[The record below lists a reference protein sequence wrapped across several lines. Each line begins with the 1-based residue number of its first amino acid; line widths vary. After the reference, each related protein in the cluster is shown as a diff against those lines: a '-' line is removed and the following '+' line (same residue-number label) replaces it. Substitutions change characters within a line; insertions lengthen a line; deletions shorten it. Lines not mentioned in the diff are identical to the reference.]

1 MLIGWAYA
9 LLWVAALIYVAH
21 MASRRRWLGLT
32 ATVTTATSWALLTAG
47 LVNHG
52 LAAGH
57 WPLVGRYEFPLC
69 LAWAILFIYLALE
82 MGWQER
88 RAGVLVLAV
97 ALLVATYAVRRPSG
111 EKNPSPL
118 LPVLRSP
125 WLQLHVLSAVMGYGA
140 FAVAAGLAV
149 ARLLQ
154 RNPSPSA
161 GAAQAG
167 TPGVDKSHNSGEA
180 LLPNADEEGWLPHA
194 GASERMME
202 WSVTFGF
209 PWLTF
214 AILAGA
220 IWAQNAW
227 GRYWGWDSKETWAL
241 VIWLWYLMILHL
253 RPIRSWRGRRL
264 VVLVIIGLGLV
275 FFSFIGVP
283 WLVRS
288 AQLESLHGF

>member
-9 LLWVAALIYVAH
+9 LLWIAALMYVAH
-21 MASRRRWLGLT
+21 MASHRRWLGLT
-32 ATVTTATSWALLTAG
+32 ATLITATSWGLLTAG
-47 LVNHG
+47 LADHG

-69 LAWAILFIYLALE
+69 LTWAILCIYLVLE

-88 RAGVLVLAV
+88 RMGVFVLAI
-97 ALLVATYAVRRPSG
+97 ALLVATYAILRPSG

-118 LPVLRSP
+118 LPVLRSA

-140 FAVAAGLAV
+140 FAIAAGLGL
-149 ARLLQ
+149 ARWV
-154 RNPSPSA
+154 RGSPPPLA
-161 GAAQAG
+161 GATQTA
-167 TPGVDKSHNSGEA
+167 TSGEA
-180 LLPNADEEGWLPHA
+180 LLPNAEERGWLPD
-194 GASERMME
+194 GRDIERMIE

-214 AILAGA
+214 GVLAGA

-227 GRYWGWDSKETWAL
+227 GRYWGWDPKETWSL
-241 VIWLWYLMILHL
+241 VIWLWYLLILHL
-253 RPIRSWRGRRL
+253 RPIRAWRGRRL
-264 VVLVIIGLGLV
+264 AVLVIIGLGLV
-275 FFSFIGVP
+275 FFSFVGLP
-283 WLVRS
+283 WLVRR

>member
-9 LLWVAALIYVAH
+9 FLWVAALIYAAH
-21 MASRRRWLGLT
+21 MASWKRWLGLT

-47 LVNHG
+47 LVDHG
-52 LAAGH
+52 LAGGH

-69 LAWAILFIYLALE
+69 LTWAILFIYLALE

-88 RAGVLVLAV
+88 RTGVFALAT
-97 ALLVATYAVRRPSG
+97 ALLVATYAMRRPSA
-111 EKNPSPL
+111 EKNPAPL
-118 LPVLRSP
+118 LPVLRSG

-140 FAVAAGLAV
+140 LAVAAGLGL
-149 ARLLQ
+149 ARLL
-154 RNPSPSA
+154 RRSPGLSP
-161 GAAQAG
+161 G
-167 TPGVDKSHNSGEA
+167 TDKDGK
-180 LLPNADEEGWLPHA
+180 GWLPDI
-194 GASERMME
+194 GSIERMME

-227 GRYWGWDSKETWAL
+227 GRYWGWDPKETWAL

-264 VVLVIIGLGLV
+264 AVLVLIGLGLV

>member
-47 LVNHG
+47 LVDYG

-69 LAWAILFIYLALE
+69 LTWAILFIYLALE

-88 RAGVLVLAV
+88 RAGVFALAV
-97 ALLVATYAVRRPSG
+97 ALLVATYAVLRPSG

-154 RNPSPSA
+154 RNPGLSP
-161 GAAQAG
+161 GADG
-167 TPGVDKSHNSGEA
+167 DGK
-180 LLPNADEEGWLPHA
+180 GWLPDI

-227 GRYWGWDSKETWAL
+227 GRYWGWDPKETWAL

>member
-1 MLIGWAYA
+1 MLIGWAYG
-9 LLWVAALIYVAH
+9 LLWIAVLLYIAYTAL
-21 MASRRRWLGLT
+21 RRHWLGLG
-32 ATVTTATSWALLTAG
+32 ATSAATLSWGLLTAG
-47 LVNHG
+47 LADRG

-69 LAWAILFIYLALE
+69 FTWAILTIYLALE
-82 MGWQER
+82 TAWHER
-88 RAGVLVLAV
+88 RAGAFVLVIALVV
-97 ALLVATYAVRRPSG
+97 AGYAASRPSG

-118 LPVLRSP
+118 LPVLRSA
-125 WLQLHVLSAVMGYGA
+125 WLQVHVLSAVIGYGA
-140 FAVAAGLAV
+140 FAVAAGAGL
-149 ARLLQ
+149 ARLPARAPSQ
-154 RNPSPSA
+154 ATAPSPDA
-161 GAAQAG
+161 
-167 TPGVDKSHNSGEA
+167 
-180 LLPNADEEGWLPHA
+180 EGRKWLPA
-194 GASERMME
+194 AADAERMIE
-202 WSVTFGF
+202 WSLTFGF

-227 GRYWGWDSKETWAL
+227 GRYWGWDPKETWSL
-241 VIWLWYLMILHL
+241 VIWLWYLLILHL

-264 VVLVIIGLGLV
+264 AILAIIGLGLV